1 MAALLLSGCGSAST
15 VETDAAGPG
24 TSTGQT
30 MSCTDGAEPIAELL
44 RSGLPMYDYDPAADL
59 TELIFGSDV
68 VVAGTLASAIRVEGP
83 TDTEELEPIETQ
95 LTQLE
100 ASEFEVLWAVDEA
113 SADMVEV
120 FGTESWWADS
130 GSVDPLAAGVTF
142 ANAEV
147 GYVAFLH
154 VGDFWPLPTVGVQGF
169 VIGCGGE
176 SANPVIEPL
185 PPDVSGLSVGELAD
199 RISET
204 LEPGRSTARGETES
218 IPHRVL
224 IDGMDDESQASWS
237 TAVLS
242 ADEVWAIEPNAELDT
257 DNEVFFGFW
266 LAESGSCPFAPMAEL
281 RHDVEFGVIFPEV
294 PLADPMVTECEDDD
308 NPHLIVV
315 AVSREHLPSGAL
327 TLWVNGEEPWAE
339 GSTFIAD
346 GELTA
351 MSSAVPYEL
360 LADPG
365 ELAVGETRFAAGVS
379 THCGLE
385 RIYRQIDGRQ
395 WILDPRS
402 NDVPAQWNDV
412 IRGEAID
419 LVITRTAADQ
429 LEVVAFDTGEG
440 ATYVPASDLE
450 GCD

>member
-1 MAALLLSGCGSAST
+1 MSCADGSA
-15 VETDAAGPG
+15 A
-24 TSTGQT
+24 
-30 MSCTDGAEPIAELL
+30 IAELL
-44 RSGLPMYDYDPAADL
+44 ASGLPMYDYDPAVDL
-59 TELIFGSDV
+59 SELIAGSDV
-68 VVAGTLASAIRVEGP
+68 VVVGTLASVVRVAGPAISEDPNG
-83 TDTEELEPIETQ
+83 TQ
-95 LTQLE
+95 LTQME
-100 ASEFEVLWAVDEA
+100 ASEFEVLWA
-113 SADMVEV
+113 ADPAAADIVEV

-142 ANAEV
+142 ADAEV

-154 VGDFWPLPTVGVQGF
+154 VNDFWPLPMVGVQGL
-169 VIGCGGE
+169 VIGCGDE
-176 SANPVIEPL
+176 SGVPVIEPL
-185 PPDVSGLSVGELAD
+185 PADVSGLSIGELAD

-204 LEPGRSTARGETES
+204 VEPARSATRGETES

-224 IDGMDDESQASWS
+224 IDGMDDESQAPWS
-237 TAVLS
+237 TAVLT
-242 ADEVWAIEPNAELDT
+242 ADDVWTIEPNAELDT

-281 RHDVEFGVIFPEV
+281 RHDIEFGVIFPEV
-294 PLADPMVTECEDDD
+294 PLAGGENQDCTDDD
-308 NPHLIVV
+308 NAHLIVV
-315 AVSREHLPSGAL
+315 AVPREHLPPGAL

-385 RIYRQIDGRQ
+385 RIYRQVDGRQ
-395 WILDPRS
+395 WILDPGS
-402 NDVPAQWNDV
+402 NGVPAQWNDV